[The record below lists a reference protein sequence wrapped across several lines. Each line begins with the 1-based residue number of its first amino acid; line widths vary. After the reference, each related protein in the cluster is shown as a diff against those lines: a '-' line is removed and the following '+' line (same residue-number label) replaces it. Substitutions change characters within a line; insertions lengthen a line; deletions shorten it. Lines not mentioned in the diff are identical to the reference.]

1 MFERENWQFF
11 KNRITFFF
19 YKEGTSVP
27 VYTFEGKNEL
37 SRHTWEGKSAAKL
50 VEWKY
55 DEFYRLERNFE
66 GVWSLFSSR
75 YLRKKRYSR
84 RQCRNPEWSR

>member
-1 MFERENWQFF
+1 MQKKQLKFLKKKKEEKCSSEKIDNSL
-11 KNRITFFF
+11 KIVSLFF
-19 YKEGTSVP
+19 YKEGISVP

-66 GVWSLFSSR
+66 GV
-75 YLRKKRYSR
+75 
-84 RQCRNPEWSR
+84 